1 MKPTIRERL
10 YKKYPLSLAEG
21 IIGGV
26 MGISM
31 VLSVRLI
38 QPTGNLNPNWVYYIT
53 AGIMIAVNLW
63 IFVRQLQFQK
73 GEYYITKHSQRNC
86 RRLKWML
93 WIPVVL
99 LVLGFFLEQRARFLV
114 VLISLWFMLFMK
126 TMVWDYIVYFSK
138 DGYFLMYD
146 KMDFEG
152 IKIQEI
158 RRITGSDIYQFRV
171 LKEKEV
177 IGWSSF
183 YQEDYDYL
191 LTKVRKWKK

>member
-183 YQEDYDYL
+183 HQEDYDYL